1 MIKSILNDIC
11 YLLLYTSF
19 GRVILGFLSDVA
31 WMIGYTKGRIRRFF
45 IRIGDFFRGRKLIE
59 NLQAL
64 VGTRPPRPA
73 QVAPLSRTQPH
84 LGKCDLGIL

>member
-19 GRVILGFLSDVA
+19 GRVILVFLSDVA

-45 IRIGDFFRGRKLIE
+45 KRIK
-59 NLQAL
+59 
-64 VGTRPPRPA
+64 
-73 QVAPLSRTQPH
+73 
-84 LGKCDLGIL
+84 K